1 MKKTLI
7 ITLIMMIIFS
17 MLTGC
22 STKSEDNGTNK
33 EPSET
38 YKASPVSDFEYTI
51 SSTDA
56 IIIDK
61 YIGKDETVVIPNEIE
76 GYEVVAINIAAF
88 AQNETMEKVVLP
100 DSVKQ
105 IWNKAF
111 FDCSNL
117 KEIVFG
123 ENLEFIAE
131 EAFENCTS
139 LKEINL
145 PPNLNKIL
153 SRAFR
158 NCSSVTKITIP
169 KCSTYTLGTFAN
181 CTSLKEVVFEEG
193 TQIINSVAFNNA
205 TSLETLTIPA
215 SVKQIISNTFFDSY
229 TNLKSIKF
237 LGDAPN
243 TQINSAKEIK
253 KDLVIYYKEGAK
265 GWDTSPLAEKF
276 TLIAE

>member
-1 MKKTLI
+1 MKKTLSIALVILVI
-7 ITLIMMIIFS
+7 IL

-22 STKSEDNGTNK
+22 TKSGNK
-33 EPSET
+33 KDGDVSLKE
-38 YKASPVSDFEYTI
+38 SPLSDFEYETKN
-51 SSTDA
+51 DA
-56 IIIDK
+56 AVINK
-61 YIGKDETVVIPNEIE
+61 YIGDEKTVVIPNSID
-76 GYEVVAINIAAF
+76 GCEVVSINVVAF
-88 AQNETMEKVVLP
+88 AQNKTIEKVVFP
-100 DSVKQ
+100 DSVKY
-105 IWNKAF
+105 IWNRAF
-111 FDCSNL
+111 ADCSNL
-117 KEIVFG
+117 KEVVFC
-123 ENLEFIAE
+123 EELEFIGI

-139 LKEINL
+139 LKEIDL
-145 PPNLNKIL
+145 PQDLKQIE